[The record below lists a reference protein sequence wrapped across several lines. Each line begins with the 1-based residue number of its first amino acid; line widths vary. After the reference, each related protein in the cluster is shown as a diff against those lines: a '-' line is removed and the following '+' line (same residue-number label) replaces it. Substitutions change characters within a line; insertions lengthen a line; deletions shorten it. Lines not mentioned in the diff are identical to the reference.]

1 MPSRGAQHERRVRA
15 SSVSRSRGVGRHLF
29 HSSYLERQKMTLPEF
44 RAIVDSLLSA
54 ARAARKHADGID
66 PLDPAHK
73 HWHAVADACHDA
85 LDHLDKMGA

>member
-1 MPSRGAQHERRVRA
+1 
-15 SSVSRSRGVGRHLF
+15 
-29 HSSYLERQKMTLPEF
+29 MTLPEF